1 MRGGSIEMGLD
12 KNALINALNTIVK
25 DLQQGIDRHC
35 CLVSSLLAE
44 KVDEQDLKPIFDL
57 CPSKSRELLLKN
69 AIKEAID
76 ILEESRKAFKSKQL
90 EALRKRLTQV
100 LIDAD

>member
-1 MRGGSIEMGLD
+1 MRVD
-12 KNALINALNTIVK
+12 KRDLINALNTSLK
-25 DLQQGIDRHC
+25 ELRQGIEMHC
-35 CLVSSLLAE
+35 CLITSILE
-44 KVDEQDLKPIFDL
+44 GRVDERDLRPVLDL
-57 CPSKSRELLLKN
+57 CPGRSQELMMKD

-76 ILEESRKAFKSKQL
+76 ILEESRKAFKSKRL